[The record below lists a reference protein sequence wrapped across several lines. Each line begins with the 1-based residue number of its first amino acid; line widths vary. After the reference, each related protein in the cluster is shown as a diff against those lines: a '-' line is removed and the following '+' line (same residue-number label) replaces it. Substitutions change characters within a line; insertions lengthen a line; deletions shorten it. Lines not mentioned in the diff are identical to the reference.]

1 MSRWFRH
8 YAGMMRDEK
17 LVAVAIRAK
26 QPVHLVTWVWGA
38 ILESAAERDDNGLFE
53 IDAAEVAYFLRT
65 DEADICAVL
74 DALADAGRVDS
85 SRVVKWGDRQYQSD
99 KSAERQA
106 RYRERSRGKV
116 RVGDDQQ
123 TNGDVTPPSPDR
135 HVTPQDTETE
145 AETEKIEPPA
155 LSLEPAGA
163 RDLFGEAWEAFPR
176 NPASVE
182 ALAEAA
188 FRKLKPKDQERC
200 VDAAKRY
207 RLWFEADNRE
217 RERTDAAGA
226 RFAPFMAKWIET
238 GAWKQAET
246 MLIPGQPTAAQSAVL
261 DSHEYVDRHADAALF
276 RACERIRNKAAP
288 SSINNFAFAKD
299 IVAQARKELAH

>member
-38 ILESAAERDDNGLFE
+38 ILESAAERDDNGIFE

-65 DEADICAVL
+65 DEADIRAVL
-74 DALADAGRVDS
+74 DALADAGRVGS

-163 RDLFGEAWEAFPR
+163 RDLFGEAWETFPR

-182 ALAEAA
+182 ALAENA

-200 VDAAKRY
+200 VDAAKRF

-217 RERTDAAGA
+217 RDRTDAAGA
-226 RFAPFMAKWIET
+226 RFVMFMSKWIES

-246 MLIPGQPTAAQSAVL
+246 MLIPGQPTAAQAAVL
-261 DSHEYVDRHADAALF
+261 DAVEYVDRHADAALF